1 MTAPQIFNA
10 MKELYN
16 MALYQSVRI
25 VSVFLIE
32 AEEELEDLTETD
44 LPWSRPTP
52 ENSGHGN
59 FTYMSAVCWLY
70 GRYLYDTAVSR
81 GARPLHLGRD
91 SH

>member
-1 MTAPQIFNA
+1 

-16 MALYQSVRI
+16 MAPCQSVRI

-32 AEEELEDLTETD
+32 VEEELEDLTETD

-59 FTYMSAVCWLY
+59 FATVCCLYVRSMLAVQVL
-70 GRYLYDTAVSR
+70 LV
-81 GARPLHLGRD
+81 
-91 SH
+91 